1 MANKT
6 TSKAKSAKT
15 ATSTK
20 STAAKTERAE
30 APVTKEP
37 VKKVAIPKDVDIN
50 QLITVYNGFDGILVY
65 KSPRTGEIFTWDAMG
80 DVQDLELR
88 ELRSAKSSAKSF
100 FSQNWFMFD
109 EDNQWVIDYLGVRK
123 YYQNALGIDDFDGLF
138 DRPISEL
145 TAIIAGLSDGQRKSV
160 GYRARQMVLDGEI
173 DSRKTIAALE
183 EALGIELE
191 MK

>member
-6 TSKAKSAKT
+6 TSKAKTTKP
-15 ATSTK
+15 ATVK
-20 STAAKTERAE
+20 
-30 APVTKEP
+30 APVVKEP
-37 VKKVAIPKDVDIN
+37 VKKVEIPKEVDVN

-65 KSPRTGEIFTWDAMG
+65 KSSRTGEVFTWDAMG

-109 EDNQWVIDYLGVRK
+109 EDDQWVIDYLGVRK
-123 YYQNALGIDDFDGLF
+123 YYQNALGIDDFETLF
-138 DRPISEL
+138 DKPVGEL

-160 GYRARQMVLDGEI
+160 GYRARQMIMDGEI